1 MLRQPA
7 QNGELRRLA
16 HRFGWNAIR
25 DSEQGHVD
33 RADHCDTAPSQCC
46 SSSATVD
53 ISCIAAGCR
62 VPSKEQARMATAI
75 PLRIG

>member
-7 QNGELRRLA
+7 QNGERRRLA

-25 DSEQGHVD
+25 ASEEGHVD
-33 RADHCDTAPSQCC
+33 RADQFVRQCG
-46 SSSATVD
+46 SNSATVD

-62 VPSKEQARMATAI
+62 VPSKKQARMDTAI